1 MLRENKFF
9 RGPTDRTGL
18 PTSRRES
25 TVTKLL
31 LLMTGLA
38 AIALAQTPAHFR
50 QQSRAAL
57 QDALNSGNPDTRK
70 QAVIALS
77 LAASREPFLSKLES
91 MVTDK
96 DVEVRLAAVA
106 SMEDL
111 RSKQTIAA
119 LRQALH
125 GQVPEVSFAAAKALF
140 ELGDPAGKQAL
151 LSVLSGETKSSSGFL
166 TKEMREGLRMM
177 HTPRST
183 VLFALR
189 QGIGFAPV
197 PGLGVG
203 LASLQQ
209 LLSDPG
215 VSGRASVALL
225 LSRDMRQDT
234 LQALRRALSDRD
246 WSVRAAAVHALA
258 LRNNPALQPDI
269 ARLINDDNQ
278 AVRLRAAAAYIR
290 FDTIKS
296 DARAR
301 HRGKSS
307 SAPKK

>member
-1 MLRENKFF
+1 M
-9 RGPTDRTGL
+9 
-18 PTSRRES
+18 
-25 TVTKLL
+25 TKLL
-31 LLMTGLA
+31 LLAIGMA
-38 AIALAQTPAHFR
+38 AMALAQTSAHLR
-50 QQSRAAL
+50 LQSQAAL
-57 QDALNSGNPDTRK
+57 QDALDSGNPNTRK

-77 LAASREPFLSKLES
+77 LAASRGPFLSKLES
-91 MVTDK
+91 MIADK

-111 RSKQTIAA
+111 RSKQTIAT
-119 LRQALH
+119 LRQALN
-125 GQVPEVSFAAAKALF
+125 GEVPEVSFAAAKALY

-151 LSVLSGETKSSSGFL
+151 LSVLSGDTKTSSGFL
-166 TKEMREGLRMM
+166 TKQMREAMRMM
-177 HTPRST
+177 HTPRAT
-183 VLFALR
+183 FIFALR

-203 LASLQQ
+203 ITSLQQ

-215 VSGRASVALL
+215 VSGRASAALL
-225 LSRDMRQDT
+225 LSRDPRRDT

-269 ARLINDDNQ
+269 ARLVNDDNQ

-290 FDTIKS
+290 FDAIKR

-301 HRGKSS
+301 RHRQTT
-307 SAPKK
+307 SAPRK

>member
-1 MLRENKFF
+1 M
-9 RGPTDRTGL
+9 
-18 PTSRRES
+18 RR
-25 TVTKLL
+25 LL
-31 LLMTGLA
+31 LLAISLA
-38 AIALAQTPAHFR
+38 AMAVGQTPSHLN

-57 QDALNSGNPDTRK
+57 QDALDSGNPNTRK

-91 MVTDK
+91 MVDDK

-111 RSKQTIAA
+111 RSKQTVAA
-119 LRQALH
+119 LREALH
-125 GQVPEVSFAAAKALF
+125 GEVPEVSFAAAKALY
-140 ELGDPAGKQAL
+140 ELSDPAGKQAL
-151 LSVLSGETKSSSGFL
+151 LSVLSGETKTSSGFL
-166 TKEMREGLRMM
+166 TKQMREAMRMM
-177 HTPRST
+177 HTPRAT
-183 VLFALR
+183 FLFALR

-215 VSGRASVALL
+215 VSGRASAALL
-225 LSRDMRQDT
+225 LSRDTRPDT

-258 LRNNPALQPDI
+258 VRNNPALQPDI
-269 ARLINDDNQ
+269 ARLINDENQ

-290 FDTIKS
+290 FETIRS
-296 DARAR
+296 DARSRR
-301 HRGKSS
+301 HGKPS
-307 SAPKK
+307 SASKK

>member
-1 MLRENKFF
+1 
-9 RGPTDRTGL
+9 
-18 PTSRRES
+18 
-25 TVTKLL
+25 VTKLL
-31 LLMTGLA
+31 LLVTGLA
-38 AIALAQTPAHFR
+38 ATAVAQTPSHLK

-57 QDALNSGNPDTRK
+57 EDALNSGNPDTRR

-77 LAASREPFLSKLES
+77 LAASREPFLSKLKS
-91 MVTDK
+91 MVADK
-96 DVEVRLAAVA
+96 DVKVRLAAVA

-111 RSKQTIAA
+111 RSKETIAA

-125 GQVPEVSFAAAKALF
+125 GEVPEVSFAAAKALF

-166 TKEMREGLRMM
+166 TKQMRDALRMM
-177 HTPRST
+177 HTPRAT
-183 VLFALR
+183 FLFALR

-225 LSRDMRQDT
+225 LSRDPGKNT

-246 WSVRAAAVHALA
+246 WSVRAAAVHSLA
-258 LRNNPALQPDI
+258 LRNNPALEPDI
-269 ARLINDDNQ
+269 ARLINDENA

-290 FDTIKS
+290 FEAIKS
-296 DARAR
+296 DTRAR
-301 HRGKSS
+301 RDRKQAQPPRGDR
-307 SAPKK
+307 

>member
-1 MLRENKFF
+1 
-9 RGPTDRTGL
+9 
-18 PTSRRES
+18 
-25 TVTKLL
+25 VTKLL
-31 LLMTGLA
+31 LLATSLA
-38 AIALAQTPAHFR
+38 AMAIAQTSAHLR
-50 QQSRAAL
+50 QQSQAAL
-57 QDALNSGNPDTRK
+57 QDALDSGNPNTRK

-77 LAASREPFLSKLES
+77 LAASREPLLSKLES
-91 MVTDK
+91 MVADK
-96 DVEVRLAAVA
+96 DVEVQLAAIA

-111 RSKQTIAA
+111 RSKQTIAT
-119 LRQALH
+119 LRQALN
-125 GQVPEVSFAAAKALF
+125 GEVPEVSFAAARALY

-151 LSVLSGETKSSSGFL
+151 LSVLSGETKTSSGFL
-166 TKEMREGLRMM
+166 TKQMREAMRMM
-177 HTPRST
+177 HTPRAT
-183 VLFALR
+183 FMFALR

-203 LASLQQ
+203 ITSLQQ

-215 VSGRASVALL
+215 VSGRASAALL
-225 LSRDMRQDT
+225 LSRDPRRDT

-290 FDTIKS
+290 FDAIKR

-301 HRGKSS
+301 RHRQTT
-307 SAPKK
+307 SAPQK